1 MSQIEN
7 LIKKHCP
14 NGVEFIP
21 FSNVMK
27 KFTLKAKNAP
37 EIKLVYAV
45 SKTDGIIPSLD
56 YWGKNTSVK
65 RVDTQIY
72 SDDISNYNVIRKGMF
87 AYNPARLNIGS
98 ISCLFDGEDGLLSP
112 MYCIFEIDEKKLT
125 QKYVYYFIKST
136 KTIAKF
142 DAMKEVGARFRFDFK
157 NWEKIKIPIPPI
169 EVQNE
174 IVKILDNFTKLEAEL
189 EAELEARR
197 RQYYY
202 YRDKLLS
209 FDTHTHTVKWVSL
222 GEICEIVGRIGFRGY
237 TSNDIVKDE
246 NGAIS
251 LSPGNISDNC
261 INFDKNTF
269 ISWEKYEE
277 SPEIKIYENDI
288 VFVKTGSTVG
298 KVAIVKN
305 LPQKTTINPQ
315 LVVLKNISCDN
326 KFLFYILSSSKFQNL
341 IKKITKIGSVPTI
354 TQKDFSKLKIPL
366 PNLEK
371 QKEIVEILDKF
382 DALVNDLSVGL
393 PAEINARKKQYEFY
407 RDKLLSFDEMAS
419 F

>member
-157 NWEKIKIPIPPI
+157 NWEKIKIPVPPI

-174 IVKILDNFTKLEAEL
+174 IVRILDNFTKLEAEL

-197 RQYYY
+197 RQYEF

-209 FDTHTHTVKWVSL
+209 FDTHTHTIKWVSL
-222 GEICEIVGRIGFRGY
+222 GEVIKIKNGKDYKKFGY
-237 TSNDIVKDE
+237 GKYPVYGSGGIIANIDNFIYDKPSVLIPRKGSLNKLYYIDE
-246 NGAIS
+246 PFWVVDTI
-251 LSPGNISDNC
+251 
-261 INFDKNTF
+261 FYT
-269 ISWEKYEE
+269 E
-277 SPEIKIYENDI
+277 IYENLI
-288 VFVKTGSTVG
+288 IPKFVFYYLKMLHLE
-298 KVAIVKN
+298 KLN
-305 LPQKTTINPQ
+305 LAGGVPSLTQTQ
-315 LVVLKNISCDN
+315 LN
-326 KFLFYILSSSKFQNL
+326 KI
-341 IKKITKIGSVPTI
+341 
-354 TQKDFSKLKIPL
+354 KIPL

-393 PAEINARKKQYEFY
+393 PAEINARRKQYEFY
-407 RDKLLSFDEMAS
+407 RDKLLSFDEII
-419 F
+419 